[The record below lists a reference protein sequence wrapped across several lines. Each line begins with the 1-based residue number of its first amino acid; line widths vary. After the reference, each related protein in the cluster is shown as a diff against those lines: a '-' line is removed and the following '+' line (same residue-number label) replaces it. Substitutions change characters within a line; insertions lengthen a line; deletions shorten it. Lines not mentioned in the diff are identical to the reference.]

1 MINEIKKLME
11 DLINDEEYKEYI
23 SIYKEESYVNKDMLD
38 SLLKK
43 HLDLYYIFLKINIL
57 LYRYETKSLNK
68 ELKDYKH
75 YRGNTLYVDD
85 IDIVMD
91 YYYNNYPRC
100 RRELSKIITYK
111 LRPMTER
118 KILKQIIDRQPS
130 EEFKPFPFNDE
141 SEFETL

>member
-11 DLINDEEYKEYI
+11 NLLNDEEYKEYI
-23 SIYKEESYVNKDMLD
+23 SIYKEESYVNQDMLD

-91 YYYNNYPRC
+91 YYFNNYSRC
-100 RRELSKIITYK
+100 KKELSKIITYK
-111 LRPMTER
+111 LRPMSER
-118 KILKQIIDRQPS
+118 KILKQIIDRQPN
-130 EEFKPFPFNDE
+130 EEFKPFPLSDE
-141 SEFETL
+141 S